1 MIIVFQKILNIY
13 TSVFNVIPDQWRTVA
28 AVVVV
33 LILLSLFLGFIK
45 RSFLWIIIFILLV
58 PTAYPAFKQLGLSF
72 YSYIIEPL
80 LK

>member
-1 MIIVFQKILNIY
+1 MLQKVLNIY
-13 TSVFNVIPDQWRTVA
+13 TSVFDAIPSQWRTVA
-28 AVVVV
+28 AVGVI
-33 LILLSLFLGFIK
+33 LILLSFFLGFIK
-45 RSFLWIIIFILLV
+45 RSFVWIIIFIVLV

>member
-1 MIIVFQKILNIY
+1 MAHGGRGRGDSHTF
-13 TSVFNVIPDQWRTVA
+13 
-28 AVVVV
+28 VV
-33 LILLSLFLGFIK
+33 LFGIIK
-45 RSFLWIIIFILLV
+45 RSFVWIIIFIVLV